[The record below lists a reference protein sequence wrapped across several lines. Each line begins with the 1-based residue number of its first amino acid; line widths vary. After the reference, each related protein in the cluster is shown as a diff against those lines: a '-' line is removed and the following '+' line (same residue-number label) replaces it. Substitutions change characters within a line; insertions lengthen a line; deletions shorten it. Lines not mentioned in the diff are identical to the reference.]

1 MAPKSSSA
9 EEDYI
14 SSFLQRSIVTQMIN
28 EGNKESNDADK
39 DEGMAA
45 SVSVEE
51 GSNSHT
57 FVSYEEYCRAKRKR
71 NEQFLAETLQVAKQ
85 LRQDTIQIASNRK
98 KKKKKI
104 VASSTSLTTDKSTPR
119 RLTRS
124 LNKRMHLRSGKE
136 VHDQAAPTVLDT
148 VQMDDES
155 KEDVNGTTQLYRRRR
170 PGNHFLS
177 HGKSDTSSILQ
188 GKNINTHML
197 DVDWISEMYTFLLKV
212 PHGQGHSKKTVS
224 QTNAERVMCK
234 VRQLMS
240 GDGIS
245 YHHWPDGTIF
255 GRNLQIDIRST
266 NFTHLLDEAIEFE
279 ETYGKDLGNGW
290 LLRHPIEKLRLFQE
304 YLLEKN

>member
-1 MAPKSSSA
+1 
-9 EEDYI
+9 
-14 SSFLQRSIVTQMIN
+14 MIN

-45 SVSVEE
+45 SVTVEE

-104 VASSTSLTTDKSTPR
+104 VASSTSHTTDKSTPR

-155 KEDVNGTTQLYRRRR
+155 KEGIIFLVMANPIHQVYCRERILILICWMWIGYQKCIPFYLRSHMGKAILRKLYLKPTQNESCVRC
-170 PGNHFLS
+170 GN
-177 HGKSDTSSILQ
+177 
-188 GKNINTHML
+188 
-197 DVDWISEMYTFLLKV
+197 
-212 PHGQGHSKKTVS
+212 
-224 QTNAERVMCK
+224 
-234 VRQLMS
+234 
-240 GDGIS
+240 
-245 YHHWPDGTIF
+245 
-255 GRNLQIDIRST
+255 
-266 NFTHLLDEAIEFE
+266 
-279 ETYGKDLGNGW
+279 
-290 LLRHPIEKLRLFQE
+290 
-304 YLLEKN
+304 